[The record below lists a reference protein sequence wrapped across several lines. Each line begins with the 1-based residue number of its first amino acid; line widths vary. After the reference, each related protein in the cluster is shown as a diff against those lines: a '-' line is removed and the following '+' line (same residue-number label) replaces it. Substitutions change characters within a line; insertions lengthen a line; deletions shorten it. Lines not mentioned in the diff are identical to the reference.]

1 MCVLL
6 WLSQARCPRA
16 VVRYERLKKVEGGSR
31 DMPGV
36 PGDITHTPQTRSP
49 QAFAASAAKAKCKGK
64 VTKGTETSE
73 CLKPAVPSDSTP
85 PVVPGL
91 ALDTIPE
98 AASSS

>member
-1 MCVLL
+1 M
-6 WLSQARCPRA
+6 ARGICQGCQ
-16 VVRYERLKKVEGGSR
+16 ETS
-31 DMPGV
+31 
-36 PGDITHTPQTRSP
+36 HTPQTRSP

-73 CLKPAVPSDSTP
+73 LLKPAVPSDSTP